1 MKKATLIGMIGAMT
15 IAFLSAFN
23 MLTNI
28 LELSYVISIYKVTN
42 VIGLAGWICIVY
54 FFVTLYKNKNKH
66 ERRCH

>member
-15 IAFLSAFN
+15 IAFLNAFN

-54 FFVTLYKNKNKH
+54 FFVTLYKKQK
-66 ERRCH
+66 

>member
-54 FFVTLYKNKNKH
+54 FFVTLYNSSLKI
-66 ERRCH
+66 